1 MSNQNQASE
10 ASRAEGRSPFLL
22 WLIWIVWVPLSIPAF
37 LKLFQAHL
45 PLPQLIATLFGVAL
59 FFGIYLLAS
68 WRRAVDLVA
77 TSTLPRHTEA
87 FTWLTIAAL
96 TILGLILTLL
106 GGSEWQT
113 LFYYTSGY
121 VGGSLLIRRAILVVF
136 VITLLATVTGWFAGL
151 GWLDLAQT
159 VVFIP
164 AIVFITRSVMW
175 SITTS
180 WQLNDARKEIARLAV
195 MTERLR
201 IARDLHDLLG
211 HNLSLIA
218 LKSELARRL
227 VSVAPERAIVEIRL
241 VSILSKA
248 YLTPIR
254 PPAYIAHARASRVTA

>member
-1 MSNQNQASE
+1 
-10 ASRAEGRSPFLL
+10 
-22 WLIWIVWVPLSIPAF
+22 
-37 LKLFQAHL
+37 
-45 PLPQLIATLFGVAL
+45 
-59 FFGIYLLAS
+59 
-68 WRRAVDLVA
+68 
-77 TSTLPRHTEA
+77 
-87 FTWLTIAAL
+87 
-96 TILGLILTLL
+96 
-106 GGSEWQT
+106 
-113 LFYYTSGY
+113 
-121 VGGSLLIRRAILVVF
+121 
-136 VITLLATVTGWFAGL
+136 
-151 GWLDLAQT
+151 
-159 VVFIP
+159 
-164 AIVFITRSVMW
+164 MW

>member
-1 MSNQNQASE
+1 MWRGHKELNNIKMSNQNQASE

-121 VGGSLLIRRAILVVF
+121 VGGEPSHSSSD
-136 VITLLATVTGWFAGL
+136 TGGFC
-151 GWLDLAQT
+151 DH
-159 VVFIP
+159 
-164 AIVFITRSVMW
+164 
-175 SITTS
+175 TTS
-180 WQLNDARKEIARLAV
+180 NSNWLVRRTRLARSCANRRFHPCYRFYYEKCDV
-195 MTERLR
+195 V
-201 IARDLHDLLG
+201 DHY
-211 HNLSLIA
+211 
-218 LKSELARRL
+218 KLA
-227 VSVAPERAIVEIRL
+227 VE
-241 VSILSKA
+241 
-248 YLTPIR
+248 
-254 PPAYIAHARASRVTA
+254 